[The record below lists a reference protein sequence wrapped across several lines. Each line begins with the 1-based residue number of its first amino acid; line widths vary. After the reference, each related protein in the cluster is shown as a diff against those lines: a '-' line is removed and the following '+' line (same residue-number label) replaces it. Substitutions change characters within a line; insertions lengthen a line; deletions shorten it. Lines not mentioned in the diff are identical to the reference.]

1 MKLNKI
7 NIIIAFV
14 LCFISV
20 FFALNN
26 KDITLLLF
34 SLYIVVPFIFRV
46 KPIITLLYMLFG
58 FIALFLG
65 SQLHL
70 YKTTTWF
77 DNFSHFIWGMLSGIV
92 AIMILI
98 KLKMFNSRNIIFN
111 CLFIFILSLA
121 SSGIWEIVEFTIDN
135 LLNQDMQRASTGVYD
150 TMKDIIIALF
160 GNIIFIL
167 CFWFEYKNKKLL
179 IRSIIDNL

>member
-34 SLYIVVPFIFRV
+34 SLYVVIPFIFKV

-65 SQLHL
+65 CQLHL
-70 YKTTTWF
+70 YKITSWF
-77 DNFSHFIWGMLSGIV
+77 DNFSHFIWGMLSGLL
-92 AIMILI
+92 AIFILI
-98 KLKMFNSRNIIFN
+98 KLKMFNSKNIIFN
-111 CLFIFILSLA
+111 CLFIFIFSLA
-121 SSGIWEIVEFTIDN
+121 SSGIWEITEFAIDN
-135 LLNQDMQRASTGVYD
+135 LFNQDMQRSATGVYD
-150 TMKDIIIALF
+150 TMKDIIVTLF

-167 CFWFEYKNKKLL
+167 CFFFEYKNKKLL
-179 IRSIIDNL
+179 IRYIIDSL